1 MANYHDFHLKCVVLL
16 FADVFVKYRNSSLK
30 LCVMTESIF
39 ECTSFKLKC
48 LVLPALSWDTM
59 LCMAEVELELI
70 SDADLY
76 LFFEKGMRGG
86 FSFISKR
93 YKKTSNKYLN
103 FYDLK

>member
-1 MANYHDFHLKCVVLL
+1 
-16 FADVFVKYRNSSLK
+16 
-30 LCVMTESIF
+30 MTESIF
-39 ECTSFKLKC
+39 ECASFKWKC
-48 LVLPALSWDTM
+48 SVWPALSWDTM

-86 FSFISKR
+86 FSFIFKR
-93 YKKTSNKYLN
+93 YNKTNNKYFN

>member
-1 MANYHDFHLKCVVLL
+1 ML
-16 FADVFVKYRNSSLK
+16 
-30 LCVMTESIF
+30 IW
-39 ECTSFKLKC
+39 
-48 LVLPALSWDTM
+48 PALSWDTM